1 MADSE
6 QPNLVEFHAL
16 DENEELRRALNQAQ
30 RQLRKAKAKTD
41 ALVQAAHQGAREA
54 ALALGNPP
62 PVPAPRKDRRKGHPE
77 VAILHLSDW
86 QLGKKTDTYNTGVAL
101 ERIRRIG
108 EKAARLVEI
117 ERAGHPV
124 REIHLLLGGDFPEGT
139 TIFPGQPYEI
149 DSTLF
154 EQTFAC
160 VGAIEQL
167 ARFLLSIFEKVVMWE
182 VDGNHGRLGRKGDAP
197 REDNADLFTYR
208 EARARLAEHEKAG
221 RLVWHPRER
230 FFQIVE
236 IGNYRALLVHGDQVK
251 SFGGNI
257 PAFGISRK
265 VNGWATG
272 VLPPFTDVYMGH
284 FHQPLVIPIANGKG
298 RTFVNPSLESSS
310 AYAAEFIAATGTP
323 GQRFHLIDPRHGRI
337 TSERILWAD
346 ED

>member
-1 MADSE
+1 M
-6 QPNLVEFHAL
+6 
-16 DENEELRRALNQAQ
+16 
-30 RQLRKAKAKTD
+30 
-41 ALVQAAHQGAREA
+41 
-54 ALALGNPP
+54 
-62 PVPAPRKDRRKGHPE
+62 
-77 VAILHLSDW
+77 
-86 QLGKKTDTYNTGVAL
+86 
-101 ERIRRIG
+101 
-108 EKAARLVEI
+108 
-117 ERAGHPV
+117 
-124 REIHLLLGGDFPEGT
+124 
-139 TIFPGQPYEI
+139 
-149 DSTLF
+149 
-154 EQTFAC
+154 
-160 VGAIEQL
+160 
-167 ARFLLSIFEKVVMWE
+167 
-182 VDGNHGRLGRKGDAP
+182 
-197 REDNADLFTYR
+197 
-208 EARARLAEHEKAG
+208 
-221 RLVWHPRER
+221 WHPRER